1 MSKQKEETIT
11 IRINKDLK
19 EKYKTFCDDNGLSLS
34 KRLRIFIET
43 ELNHNLKKSNNDF
56 K

>member
-11 IRINKDLK
+11 IRIDKSLK
-19 EKYKTFCDDNGLSLS
+19 EKYKTFCDENGLSLS
-34 KRLRIFIET
+34 KRLRIFIEK
-43 ELNHNLKKSNNDF
+43 ELKQNFKKSNNDS